1 MKKIAVLS
9 LALGLAVSTS
19 YAQKVNASKV
29 PAPVK
34 AAFAKNHAGLTKVS
48 WEMEKANFEAGF
60 TLNGKETSEVYTPQ
74 GVLLET
80 EVEIKV
86 SELPDA
92 VKMKLKGQ
100 KVAEAAKIT
109 KADGKVVYEAEV
121 KGKDLLFDAQG
132 NSIKP

>member
-1 MKKIAVLS
+1 MKKTAVLC

-19 YAQKVNASKV
+19 YAQKVSAGKV

-34 AAFAKNHAGLTKVS
+34 AAFAKNHAGLAKVS

-60 TLNGKETSEVYTPQ
+60 TLNGKETSEVYSPQ

-80 EVEIKV
+80 EVAIKV
-86 SELPDA
+86 AELPDA
-92 VKMKLKGQ
+92 VKMKLKGL

-109 KADGKVVYEAEV
+109 KANGTVVYEAEV

-132 NSIKP
+132 NPVKP